1 MPHAKR
7 RQTMKSL
14 TYVLFLIPCLTLAQT
29 NYYKLVDSLKLVSD
43 MPYICE
49 GQIPDSLS
57 YGCGDKYFWQVVEQ
71 KENIIPFLLDKLSD
85 TTMTSAYVPNLGGQ
99 YAVADVAYAALEEII
114 KDIPTFSLLGVKFDK
129 KGCGYC
135 AYWDHLRKNIRNR
148 LKFQANV
155 RKWYNKNKSNLVWVT
170 SNVFLTCDCHGIHPN
185 GGHFE
190 LKK

>member
-1 MPHAKR
+1 
-7 RQTMKSL
+7 
-14 TYVLFLIPCLTLAQT
+14 
-29 NYYKLVDSLKLVSD
+29 
-43 MPYICE
+43 
-49 GQIPDSLS
+49 
-57 YGCGDKYFWQVVEQ
+57 
-71 KENIIPFLLDKLSD
+71 
-85 TTMTSAYVPNLGGQ
+85 MTSAYVPNLGGQ